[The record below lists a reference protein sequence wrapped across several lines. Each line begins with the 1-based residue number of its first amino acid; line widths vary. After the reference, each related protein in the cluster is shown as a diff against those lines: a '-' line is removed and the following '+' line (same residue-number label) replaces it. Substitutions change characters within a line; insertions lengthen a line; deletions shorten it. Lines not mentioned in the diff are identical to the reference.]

1 MINIQQATKETL
13 SNTDTNR
20 LYEILIHAYAETEQ
34 SVWGENYVRIQ
45 KDEFIALIAKGEIFY
60 AQLNDSVV
68 GSIYVYRKNEST
80 FSFGLLSADFSLKG
94 IGIGKALVDYAEAH
108 AIEQG
113 ATYMDLE
120 ILRPI
125 DEEVPF
131 KEVLK
136 QWYTKLGYVYTLS
149 GTFVE
154 LKPDKASKAKGLIQP
169 CTFDCYQKVLA

>member
-1 MINIQQATKETL
+1 METL
-13 SNTDTNR
+13 SSTDINR

-34 SVWGENYVRIQ
+34 SVWGENYIRIP
-45 KDEFIALIAKGEIFY
+45 KDEFISLISRGEVFY
-60 AQLNDSVV
+60 AELNGNVV
-68 GSIYVYRKNEST
+68 GSIYVYRKDEST

-94 IGIGKALVDYAEAH
+94 KGIGKALVDYAEAH
-108 AIEQG
+108 AFDQG
-113 ATYMDLE
+113 AKYMDLE

-125 DEEVPF
+125 AEEVPF
-131 KEVLK
+131 KGVLK

-154 LKPDKASKAKGLIQP
+154 LKPDKAFKAKGLIQP